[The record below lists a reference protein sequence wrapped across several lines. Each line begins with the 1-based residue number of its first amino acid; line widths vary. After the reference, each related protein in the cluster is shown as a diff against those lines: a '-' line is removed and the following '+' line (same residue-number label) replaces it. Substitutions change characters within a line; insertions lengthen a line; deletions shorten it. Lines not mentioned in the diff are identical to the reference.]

1 MANKIKDGIEYI
13 ESQDKIAGVQDDQFI
28 ALRDEL
34 MSIRMSRT
42 MYVGDSGAKGAFH
55 LFKEVFNNALDEMNN
70 EANAHKKVKR
80 IYVSF
85 SEKQQKFTVLDEGR
99 GIPMDNLVDAVM
111 TKHYT
116 TKSVAISTSRNKK
129 QTGLHGV
136 GMTVVA
142 ALTDYMSLTTFRG
155 NHYKKI
161 VLNDGQLTELPEG
174 KLDEP
179 QLGLLVEL
187 IPSEKWLGECHISN
201 DTVADFIRNMSYIVD
216 PDIEITLTLEDAPK
230 KGRTQ
235 IYKNAGLSECVK
247 FMSSTLEF
255 PPVEAKVSTKDY
267 DLSMAF
273 SFDRGYDETAVTSFC
288 NFVITDFG
296 GSHEA
301 LAQTAICSYLVRE
314 AKRLEPNARQEITF
328 DDCKNGLIFA
338 VNLEHIAPAYESQNK
353 ERVSNKFGPDDR
365 KLLIDAIYAV
375 MNNNPGVLKKAINY
389 LRNVAK
395 ARQEAHKIKGVV
407 TKKKTT
413 FLEDAAIPKFFP
425 VTDRNG
431 SGYRELFLA
440 EGDSAAGGLLNCRNP
455 LYQAVLTI
463 NGVTDN
469 VYGLSL
475 TQFLQK
481 QTFRNLTTV
490 LGCGVGKT
498 FDIRKLKYDKVI
510 ICTDKDIDGNYI
522 TSLLLCCFLIF
533 FPELIY
539 AGKIYK
545 AMPPLYLMDE
555 KSIKKYNPERLWLYD
570 KWEYYHLYH
579 RIIADNTEVWLEH
592 TPLKAIEKN
601 RPPKFGDDCL
611 ERLNKR
617 QTLDWLNLNAEYML
631 ELNNFEKKA
640 TGNAIILETIAYY
653 KTLFQRESDFERHI
667 LDAFPEM
674 NYDTTTHTLR
684 GSLNSEHF
692 TLICDNLF
700 MRSASRYIKQMVQNP
715 SIYIWFRQRGT
726 DDKPV
731 RCTIG
736 EFLALM
742 QDTIKLK
749 IDQRFKGVG
758 EAEAPLLFKTTTNPR
773 FRKLHRIT
781 IGDIDKDK
789 EVFELLHGKSPDL
802 REQRRLML
810 DEADISLADID
821 N

>member
-1 MANKIKDGIEYI
+1 MPNKIKDGIEYI
-13 ESQDKIAGVQDDQFI
+13 ESKDKVAGIQDDQFI

-70 EANAHKKVKR
+70 EANASKKVKR

-85 SEKQQKFTVLDEGR
+85 SEKHQKFTVLDEGR

-142 ALTDYMSLTTFRG
+142 ALTDYMALTTFRG

-161 VLNDGQLTELPEG
+161 VLNDGQLEELPEG
-174 KLDEP
+174 TLTEP

-201 DTVADFIRNMSYIVD
+201 DIVSDFIRNMSYIVD

-230 KGRTQ
+230 KGRTH

-247 FMSSTLEF
+247 YMSSTLEF
-255 PPVEAKVSTKDY
+255 PPVEVKVSTKDY

-273 SFDRGYDETAVTSFC
+273 SFDRGFDDTAVTSFC

-296 GSHEA
+296 GTHEA
-301 LAQTAICSYLVRE
+301 LAQTAICSYLTRE
-314 AKRLEPNARQEITF
+314 AKRLEPNARQEISF

-353 ERVSNKFGPDDR
+353 ERVSNRFGPDDR

-375 MNNNPGVLKKAINY
+375 MNNNPAVLKKAIGY

-481 QTFRNLTTV
+481 TTFRNLTTV

-498 FDIRKLKYDKVI
+498 FDIRKLKYDKI
-510 ICTDKDIDGNYI
+510 IIATDVDTDGYYI

-533 FPELIY
+533 FPELVY

-555 KSIKKYNPERLWLYD
+555 KSIRKYNPERLWLYD

-579 RIIADNTEVWLEH
+579 RIVADAAEIWLEN
-592 TPLKAIEKN
+592 TPVEFVKKNKA
-601 RPPKFGDDCL
+601 PKFGDECL
-611 ERLNKR
+611 QKLSKK
-617 QTLDWLNLNAEYML
+617 QTIDWLNMNAEYML

-640 TGNAIILETIAYY
+640 TGNAIILETIIYY
-653 KTLFQRESDFERHI
+653 KMIFPRESDFETHI
-667 LDAFPEM
+667 VQAFPEM
-674 NYDTTTHTLR
+674 RYDSKTHTLR

-700 MRSASRYIKQMVQNP
+700 MRSATRYIMQMKQNP
-715 SIYIWFRQRGT
+715 SIYIWYRQRGS

-736 EFLALM
+736 EFLTLM
-742 QDTIKLK
+742 QDTIRLK
-749 IDQRFKGVG
+749 IDQRFKGLG
-758 EAEAPLLFKTTTNPR
+758 EAEAPLLFKTTTNPK
-773 FRKLHRIT
+773 FRKLYQIT
-781 IGDIDKDK
+781 IKDIEQDKL
-789 EVFELLHGKSPDL
+789 VFELLHGKSADL
-802 REQRRLML
+802 REQRRALL

>member
-545 AMPPLYLMDE
+545 AMP
-555 KSIKKYNPERLWLYD
+555 
-570 KWEYYHLYH
+570 
-579 RIIADNTEVWLEH
+579 
-592 TPLKAIEKN
+592 
-601 RPPKFGDDCL
+601 
-611 ERLNKR
+611 
-617 QTLDWLNLNAEYML
+617 Q
-631 ELNNFEKKA
+631 
-640 TGNAIILETIAYY
+640 
-653 KTLFQRESDFERHI
+653 
-667 LDAFPEM
+667 
-674 NYDTTTHTLR
+674 
-684 GSLNSEHF
+684 
-692 TLICDNLF
+692 
-700 MRSASRYIKQMVQNP
+700 
-715 SIYIWFRQRGT
+715 
-726 DDKPV
+726 
-731 RCTIG
+731 IG
-736 EFLALM
+736 RAH
-742 QDTIKLK
+742 
-749 IDQRFKGVG
+749 V
-758 EAEAPLLFKTTTNPR
+758 
-773 FRKLHRIT
+773 
-781 IGDIDKDK
+781 
-789 EVFELLHGKSPDL
+789 
-802 REQRRLML
+802 
-810 DEADISLADID
+810 
-821 N
+821 